1 MKTTL
6 DLPEDLM
13 RAIKIRA
20 AENNL
25 KLKDL
30 IADLL
35 RAGLNSPT
43 PASPSRHKVSLPLI
57 HCTKPFDLTPEQVD
71 QVLLDEE
78 VAAFRAAL

>member
-6 DLPEDLM
+6 DLPDDLM

-20 AENNL
+20 AEDNR

-35 RAGLNSPT
+35 RAGLASPT
-43 PASPSRHKVSLPLI
+43 PPASLHKVSLPLI
-57 HCTKPFDLTPEQVD
+57 HCTKPFDLTPEQID
-71 QVLLDEE
+71 EILLEEE